1 MDCDDNSSHNA
12 VSIGSYRR
20 RVVKL
25 STYSTLGFSGFT
37 SSLRKFLD
45 TRKVVY
51 VTVGQEVH
59 PARLNLP
66 YLDRHPSSTIGTR

>member
-51 VTVGQEVH
+51 EQLAKKYILQGLTYH
-59 PARLNLP
+59 IW
-66 YLDRHPSSTIGTR
+66 IGI

>member
-1 MDCDDNSSHNA
+1 MDCDDTSLHN
-12 VSIGSYRR
+12 VISIGSYRR

-37 SSLRKFLD
+37 STLRKFLD

-51 VTVGQEVH
+51 E
-59 PARLNLP
+59 
-66 YLDRHPSSTIGTR
+66 